1 MTSGTGGHIN
11 ITFPDGSKKEFPKG
25 ITSLEVATSISK
37 GLAEDILVAEVNGK
51 LVDLVKQI
59 CEDASV
65 KFFKFTDE
73 EGKKVYWHT
82 TSHIM
87 AQAVEELFPG
97 ARFGVGPPIENG
109 FYYDIDSEHKFTE
122 EDLKKIEDK
131 MLEIAKRDL
140 KTQREELKR
149 EDAIEYF
156 KSKRVDPYKVEILQ
170 DIAKNESVVSLYHQ
184 GEFTDLCRGP
194 HMPTT
199 AKLKN
204 VKLLSVSGS
213 YWRGDSNRQQ
223 LQRIYGIS
231 FPKKKDL
238 EDYLHLLEEA
248 KKRDHRKLGKELELF
263 MFHEFSPGAPFWL
276 PKGMVLFKELEKYWR
291 DIHDT
296 NGYDEINTP
305 ILMKDKLFE
314 QSGHLTHYTENMFK
328 VEDGEEIYY
337 LKPMNCPEATL
348 VYSSRM
354 RSYKDL
360 PIRLSEIGRLHRNE
374 LRGALGGLF
383 RVRQITM
390 DDAHIFCT
398 PEQIQDEITGVM
410 RLVKQFYA
418 LFNFT
423 PSYSLATRPDEALG
437 SKETWNK
444 AEASLAVALDANGLE
459 YEVKE
464 KDGAFYGPKID
475 INIKDALNRDWQIAT
490 IQLDYNLPERFDL
503 TYEGSDG
510 QKHKPVVIH
519 RAIFGS
525 FERFI
530 GLLIEHYAGNFPL
543 WLAPIQVAVV
553 PITDNQMDYAKE
565 IYNKLKENKFRAELD
580 DRNEKVGYKI
590 RDWETK
596 KVPYMIVIGE
606 KEKQSN
612 NITVRA
618 HKKGDLGTFNLDDF
632 MGSLTEERNSKK
644 INH

>member
-1 MTSGTGGHIN
+1 LSNNGQIK
-11 ITFPDGSKKEFPKG
+11 ITFPDGNTKEFPKG
-25 ITSLEVATSISK
+25 VSSLEIAASISK
-37 GLAEDILVAEVNGK
+37 GLAEEVLVADVNGK
-51 LVDLVKQI
+51 AVDLVKPLD
-59 CEDASV
+59 EDASV
-65 KFFKFTDE
+65 KFYKFADD

-87 AQAVEELFPG
+87 AQAIEELFPG
-97 ARFGVGPPIENG
+97 AKFGVGPPIENG
-109 FYYDIDSEHKFTE
+109 FYYDVDSEHKFTD

-149 EDAIEYF
+149 TDAIEYF
-156 KSKRVDPYKVEILQ
+156 RSKRIDPYKVEILE
-170 DIAKNESVVSLYHQ
+170 DIAKNEEYVSLYHQ
-184 GEFTDLCRGP
+184 GGFTDLCRGP
-194 HMPTT
+194 HLPTT
-199 AKLKN
+199 AKLRN

-213 YWRGDSNRQQ
+213 YWRGDSDRQQ

-238 EDYLHLLEEA
+238 DEHLHLLEEA

-263 MFHEFSPGAPFWL
+263 MFHEYSPGAPFWL
-276 PKGMVLFKELEKYWR
+276 PNGMVIFKELEKYWR

-296 NGYDEINTP
+296 FGYEEINTP
-305 ILMKDKLFE
+305 IMVKDKLFE
-314 QSGHLTHYTENMFK
+314 QSGHLEHYKEHMFK
-328 VEDGEEIYY
+328 IEDGDETYY

-348 VYSSRM
+348 VYSSKM

-374 LRGALGGLF
+374 LRGALGGMF

-398 PEQIQDEITGVM
+398 PEQIRDEITGVM
-410 RLVKQFYA
+410 GLIKRFYA
-418 LFNFT
+418 LFELQ
-423 PSYSLATRPDEALG
+423 PRYYLSTRPDDAMG
-437 SKETWNK
+437 SKETWDN
-444 AEASLAVALDANGLE
+444 AEAALAAALQANSMH

-475 INIKDALNRDWQIAT
+475 IHVKDALKRDWQIAT
-490 IQLDYNLPERFDL
+490 IQLDYQLPDRFDL
-503 TYEGSDG
+503 TYEGGDG
-510 QKHKPVVIH
+510 GKHRPVMVH

-530 GLLIEHYAGNFPL
+530 GMIIEHFAGNFPL
-543 WLAPIQVAVV
+543 WLSPVQVAVLS
-553 PITDNQMDYAKE
+553 ITDNQMDYCKE
-565 IYNKLKENKFRAELD
+565 IYDKLRTLKFRVSLD
-580 DRNEKVGYKI
+580 SRSEKVGYKI

-596 KVPYMIVIGE
+596 KVPYMIVVGD
-606 KEKQSN
+606 KEKQN
-612 NITVRA
+612 ANITVRA
-618 HKKGDLGTFNLDDF
+618 HKKGDLGVFDINEFIDK
-632 MGSLTEERNSKK
+632 LTIERDTKS

>member
-1 MTSGTGGHIN
+1 MSNNQNIK
-11 ITFPDGSKKEFPKG
+11 ITFPDGNSKEFPKG
-25 ITSLEVATSISK
+25 TSSLDIARSISK
-37 GLAEDILVAEVNGK
+37 GLAEDVLVAEVNGK
-51 LVDLVKQI
+51 LVDLVMPINQ
-59 CEDASV
+59 DSSV
-65 KFFKFTDE
+65 KFYKFGDD

-87 AQAVEELFPG
+87 AQAIEELFPG
-97 ARFGVGPPIENG
+97 AKFGVGPPIENG
-109 FYYDIDSEHKFTE
+109 FYYDVDSEHKFTE

-140 KTQREELKR
+140 VTTREELKR
-149 EDAIEYF
+149 EDAIAYF
-156 KSKRVDPYKVEILQ
+156 KSKRVDEYKVEILE
-170 DIAKNESVVSLYHQ
+170 DIAKNEEYVSLYHQ
-184 GEFTDLCRGP
+184 GGFTDLCRGP

-213 YWRGDSNRQQ
+213 YWRGDSDRQQ

-231 FPKKKDL
+231 FPKKKELD
-238 EDYLHLLEEA
+238 DYLHLLEEA

-263 MFHEFSPGAPFWL
+263 MFHEYSPGAPFWL
-276 PKGMVLFKELEKYWR
+276 PNGMVIFKELEKLWR
-291 DIHDT
+291 EIHDT

-305 ILMKDKLFE
+305 IMVKDKLFE
-314 QSGHLTHYTENMFK
+314 QSGHLEHYKESMFRID
-328 VEDGEEIYY
+328 DGDETYY

-348 VYSSRM
+348 VYSNKM

-360 PIRLSEIGRLHRNE
+360 PLRLSEIGRLHRNE
-374 LRGALGGLF
+374 LRGALGGMF

-398 PEQIQDEITGVM
+398 PEQIQEEITGVM
-410 RLVKQFYA
+410 GLIKRFYA
-418 LFNFT
+418 IFGLEPRFFL
-423 PSYSLATRPDEALG
+423 STRPDNAMG
-437 SKETWNK
+437 TKEVWDK
-444 AEASLAVALDANGLE
+444 AEASLAAALEANDLK
-459 YEVKE
+459 YEVNE

-475 INIKDALNRDWQIAT
+475 VNIKDALNRDWQIAT

-510 QKHKPVVIH
+510 QKHRPVMVH

-530 GLLIEHYAGNFPL
+530 GMIIEHFAGNFPL
-543 WLAPIQVAVV
+543 WLSPLQVAVLA
-553 PITDNQMDYAKE
+553 ITDNQLDYAKE
-565 IYNKLKENKFRAELD
+565 VYGKFRDAGFRVELD
-580 DRNEKVGYKI
+580 SRSEKIGYKI

-596 KVPYMIVIGE
+596 KVPYMIVLGD
-606 KEKQSN
+606 KEMQAG

-618 HKKGDLGTFNLDDF
+618 HKRGDLGKFELDVF
-632 MGSLTEERNSKK
+632 INSLTEERDSKK
-644 INH
+644 IN